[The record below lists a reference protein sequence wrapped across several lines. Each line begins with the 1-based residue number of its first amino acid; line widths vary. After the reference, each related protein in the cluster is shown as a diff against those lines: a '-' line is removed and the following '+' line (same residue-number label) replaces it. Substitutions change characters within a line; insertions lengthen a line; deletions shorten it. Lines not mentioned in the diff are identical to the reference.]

1 MSKLRAVLPSTTKRR
16 HDFISCLSSQ
26 TNLSSHDFP
35 FDVDVTVRHLEA
47 ERNVGQICQFVRLLV
62 DEVPSR
68 AYNAAQRCSKTRP
81 FKPFRL
87 SILSNSHFDFEIL
100 DRCQIQMR
108 LVSRQGETG
117 FWPTLAALPDSFA
130 CLTAWTT
137 QPHNPSQN
145 GSGLHL
151 LNQFNPILFV
161 PASGHC
167 IFFRT
172 GKRVVLVKRVCQ
184 LIQPLAAPRHIE
196 APRDQ
201 ETETEFEMFE
211 FRASHLLSSTMF
223 NGLKACEH
231 II

>member
-151 LNQFNPILFV
+151 LNQLNIIKPHLFSHWQTCC
-161 PASGHC
+161 PCETCLPTYSAISGTEAY
-167 IFFRT
+167 RGT
-172 GKRVVLVKRVCQ
+172 KR
-184 LIQPLAAPRHIE
+184 
-196 APRDQ
+196 PRDWDRVRDVRVSC
-201 ETETEFEMFE
+201 E
-211 FRASHLLSSTMF
+211 SSSFFKEVQRT
-223 NGLKACEH
+223 
-231 II
+231 